1 MYIQVKG
8 TIACRGCV
16 FAKFNKAD
24 KCPKIDGKIPCII
37 NRTIWIKKKDTMTIK
52 HTELITN
59 AYTILD
65 FQNSADNFNIISGG
79 ANKISKWDILNQI
92 QLIQEEVQET
102 VDGFNAE
109 DLTAVLDGCID
120 TLYTALGLLQK
131 LKELGI
137 DTQGAMKQVADDNL
151 SKFPVTLKEVTET
164 IEMYTDKEVAVTLL
178 YNSAFDVHVIKDM
191 NDKVK
196 KPKNFVSTDLNKYV
210 PYGVLN
216 K

>member
-1 MYIQVKG
+1 MV
-8 TIACRGCV
+8 T
-16 FAKFNKAD
+16 
-24 KCPKIDGKIPCII
+24 
-37 NRTIWIKKKDTMTIK
+37 T
-52 HTELITN
+52 HTKLLQQSTN

-65 FQNSADNFNIISGG
+65 FQNSADKFNIISGG
-79 ANKISKWDILNQI
+79 SNKISKYDLLNQI

-102 VDGFNAE
+102 VDGFNVE

-120 TLYTALGLLQK
+120 TLYTTLGLLQK

-151 SKFPVTLKEVTET
+151 SKFPVTLKEVTDT
-164 IEMYTDKEVAVTLL
+164 IEMYTDKEVAVTMR

-196 KPKNFVSTDLNKYV
+196 KPKNFVSTDLSKYV